1 MRILHISTRLILGGS
16 QENTVLSC
24 EGQARMGHEV
34 HLAFGPIYG
43 PEGSLLTRVEAFNAR
58 CEREEERTH
67 AGEPCRPIVT
77 HVVPS
82 LLREVKLRQDVRAIG
97 EMRTLIRTIRPD
109 VVHTHSSKAGV
120 LGRIA
125 AWKEGG
131 REGRI
136 RVVHTIHGP
145 PFMPVEGGLVQRC
158 KLWLMNLVY
167 GSAERDAAQYC
178 HVIVS
183 VADAMTRQFLARG
196 IGTPEQYVTVHSGME
211 TGPYLTAAPGEDRAS
226 VRARLGLRE
235 GDFVI
240 GTVARLAQHKGHD
253 DLLDALAA
261 ELKAHPEWKL
271 LWVGDGWWRGRLVEK
286 AKALGLGVW
295 EAGKEP
301 LTPSLR
307 EGPLPIAA
315 QQGEGARTESLSPS
329 RPRTYSPLQSGTAQL
344 IITGL
349 VPPDRIPGLM
359 RAMDVLAHPSYREGL
374 PRTVPQ
380 ALLAGVCPIAYDCD
394 GTPEVVRDRETGLL
408 VPTGDVA
415 RLREAVRWAFDHPR
429 ERAEMAARGCAEC
442 AEQFSTERMVEAL
455 EKVYRSGKSEGGSGK

>member
-261 ELKAHPEWKL
+261 DLKAHPNWKL

-295 EAGKEP
+295 EADTHP
-301 LTPSLR
+301 
-307 EGPLPIAA
+307 AA
-315 QQGEGARTESLSPS
+315 ASS
-329 RPRTYSPLQSGTAQL
+329 AQL

>member
-43 PEGSLLTRVEAFNAR
+43 PEGSLLARVEGFNTVQSSKLKGQSRGGDDGSRHAIA
-58 CEREEERTH
+58 TH
-67 AGEPCRPIVT
+67 IVPDL
-77 HVVPS
+77 V
-82 LLREVKLRQDVRAIG
+82 REVSPWRDARAIG
-97 EMRTLIRTIRPD
+97 QLRALIRQIRPD

-136 RVVHTIHGP
+136 RVVHTVHGP
-145 PFMPVEGGLVQRC
+145 PFMPVEGSALQRA
-158 KLWLMNLVY
+158 KVRLNNWIYTL
-167 GSAERDAAQYC
+167 AERHAAGRC

-196 IGTPEQYVTVHSGME
+196 IGRPAQYVTVHSGME
-211 TGPYLTAAPGEDRAS
+211 TRPYLEASTGEDRAS
-226 VRARLGLRE
+226 VRKALGLRE
-235 GDFVI
+235 EDFVI

-253 DLLDALAA
+253 DVLDALAA
-261 ELKAHPEWKL
+261 NLKAHPEWKL
-271 LWVGDGWWRGRLVEK
+271 LWVGDGWWRERLI
-286 AKALGLGVW
+286 AKARALGIATTELA
-295 EAGKEP
+295 AG
-301 LTPSLR
+301 TPS
-307 EGPLPIAA
+307 PSQPI
-315 QQGEGARTESLSPS
+315 TPSP
-329 RPRTYSPLQSGTAQL
+329 AQL
-344 IITGL
+344 LITGL
-349 VPPDRIPGLM
+349 VPPTAIPGLM
-359 RAMDVLAHPSYREGL
+359 RAMDVLVHPSYREGL

-408 VPTGDVA
+408 VPTGDVGK
-415 RLREAVRWAFDHPR
+415 LREAVRWAFEHPR

-442 AEQFSTERMVEAL
+442 AEKFSAERMVEAL
-455 EKVYRSGKSEGGSGK
+455 ERVYRSGTSEGGCGK